1 MANLSMPPKK
11 YAIPLAAITLVAAFV
26 IYDPAAYLFLGVMAG
41 VVILAVWLDRWIK
54 RRTPADK
61 FSFFHLWRIPDPA
74 ARGAIWLIAAFDGA
88 LIAVRTVAIFAL
100 LEMSSNL
107 SLSVTGSLSA
117 TVAIAVMAL
126 ATVGGY
132 WRYRRRYDIIADT
145 GGRILRYAGGRPLT
159 FREKCGLAAAISGGI
174 IAMPFAMLQWLS
186 WVV

>member
-11 YAIPLAAITLVAAFV
+11 RAIPLAAIALVAAFV
-26 IYDPAAYLFLGVMAG
+26 IYDTATYLFLGVLTG
-41 VVILAVWLDRWIK
+41 VVILAIWLDRWIK
-54 RRTPADK
+54 PRTPADK

-88 LIAVRTVAIFAL
+88 LNAARAVAIFAL
-100 LEMSSNL
+100 LEMASNL

-132 WRYRRRYDIIADT
+132 WRYRRRYGIIADT
-145 GGRILRYAGGRPLT
+145 GGRLLRYAGRRPLT
-159 FREKCGLAAAISGGI
+159 FREKCGLAAAMGGGI
-174 IAMPFAMLQWLS
+174 IAMPFAMLHWLA
-186 WVV
+186 WIG

>member
-11 YAIPLAAITLVAAFV
+11 YAIPLMTVALVAAFV

-41 VVILAVWLDRWIK
+41 VVILAVWFERWTT

-61 FSFFHLWRIPDPA
+61 FSFFHLWKIPDPA

-88 LIAVRTVAIFAL
+88 LSAVQVAVVFAL
-100 LEMSSNL
+100 LEMTSNL

-132 WRYRRRYDIIADT
+132 WRYRRRYEPIDGM
-145 GGRILRYAGGRPLT
+145 GGRLLRYAGERPLT
-159 FREKCGLAAAISGGI
+159 FREKCGLAAAIGGGI